1 MSQSV
6 EIRFDCLPLRT
17 IGRLDIPIDASP
29 VFQRRCENILAAIEK
44 HGSHNSYYLYN
55 SQAVYRLTNN
65 PQIGELVFSFEGTV
79 LTDSEDSKCISADL
93 HVSLKS
99 ETCSWLTEPIVN
111 WFIETVS
118 QAVQVEFDLYIGA
131 GDLQKARERI
141 EKMQKMADEEGGF
154 MGMYL

>member
-29 VFQRRCENILAAIEK
+29 AFQRRCENILAAIEK

-55 SQAVYRLTNN
+55 AQCIFRLTNN
-65 PQIGELVFSFEGTV
+65 PRIGELAYSFEGTV
-79 LTDSEDSKCISADL
+79 LTDSEDSKCISSDL

-118 QAVQVEFDLYIGA
+118 QAVQAEFDLYISV

-141 EKMQKMADEEGGF
+141 EKVQKMADEEGGF